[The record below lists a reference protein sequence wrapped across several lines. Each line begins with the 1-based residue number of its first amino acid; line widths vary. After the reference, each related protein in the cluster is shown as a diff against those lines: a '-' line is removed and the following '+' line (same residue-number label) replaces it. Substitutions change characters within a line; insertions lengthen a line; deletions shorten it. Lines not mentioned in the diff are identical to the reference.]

1 MMKKKNPVAFVACN
15 HTSSS
20 ESRKRADDVR
30 EHIQQGIP
38 FWIIQLIFLIV
49 FDFKIWFKQNLG
61 DLVKFR
67 MLYLY

>member
-1 MMKKKNPVAFVACN
+1 MNDEEKNPVAFVACN

-38 FWIIQLIFLIV
+38 F
-49 FDFKIWFKQNLG
+49 
-61 DLVKFR
+61 
-67 MLYLY
+67 